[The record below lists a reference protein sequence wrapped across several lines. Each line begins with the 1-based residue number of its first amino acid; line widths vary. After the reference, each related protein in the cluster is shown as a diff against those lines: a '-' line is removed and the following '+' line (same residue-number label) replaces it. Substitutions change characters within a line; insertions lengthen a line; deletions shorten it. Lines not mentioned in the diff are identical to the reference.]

1 MQKRS
6 LFKQWILFIL
16 FFIIGIWAIVTSF
29 VHDESF
35 LPAVFGIG
43 VVQILLSLLLLKWNI
58 FEGS

>member
-16 FFIIGIWAIVTSF
+16 FFIIGIWAIVTAF
-29 VHDESF
+29 ILEEGF

-43 VVQILLSLLLLKWNI
+43 VVQLLVSLLFLKWNI